1 MAENHGGKIDNGVKC
16 MVAKYMRDMSLVEDT
31 DLSFEVFLATV
42 KDDSYGP
49 LAEMKV
55 AELVILFVDAKNC
68 NQENY
73 GGGRNEEK

>member
-49 LAEMKV
+49 LAELM
-55 AELVILFVDAKNC
+55 ILFVDAKNC